1 MRPLELLFIMLL
13 GAGIV
18 HAPAAQPT
26 GLADAERE
34 IGAFVDSHNSE
45 ALDLLERAV
54 NINSGTMNFEGVR
67 QVGQLFREELDALGF
82 ETRWSDGTTW
92 GRAGQLVAERRGD
105 GPHLLLIG
113 HLDTVFELDS
123 PFQEFE
129 MLNDSTARG
138 PGAIDMK
145 GGNVIIV
152 QALKALQEVDALD
165 DLHVTVVMMG
175 DEEKSGRPLS
185 AARGDLIEAAK
196 AADIAIGFED
206 GDGNP
211 RTAVISRRGWTGWTL
226 RVHGRPAHSS
236 QIFQEEVGAGAIFE
250 AARILS
256 DLYDELSDEANL
268 SFNPG
273 LIAGGAEVAHDA
285 EEDRVEASG
294 KINIVAE
301 HAVVPGDIRALSL
314 EQLERVK
321 ERMRE
326 IVAESLPHTSA
337 EIEFEDS
344 YPPMAPTGGNR
355 RLLSLYDQ
363 VSRDLG
369 LGAVEAVDPRNAGA
383 ADVSFTAEHVAMAID
398 GLGLM
403 GSGGHTVEETA
414 DLRTLPSQ
422 TKRAAVFMYR
432 IAQGALDDLGSAAG
446 APVSP
451 AAAGDLDRSTRADA
465 VGAGDDP
472 FLWLEEVEGDRAL
485 TWVEAHNEAALE
497 ELQDHPSYDSLYA
510 QALRILDSDDRIA
523 YPSIRGDYLY
533 NFWQDGDH
541 ERGIWRRTEWS
552 SYLEG
557 NPAWEIMLD
566 IDSLAEA
573 ENADWSFGGAD
584 CLPPEYDRCLISL
597 SRGGADAAE
606 VREFDVSTGAFLGD
620 GFFLPEAK
628 GGAAW
633 IDENTLLVATDFGEG
648 SLTTS
653 GYPRVV
659 KRWSRGSELSDAVT
673 VFEGAA
679 TDVGSWGYSVWA
691 DGKLHPFIAHR
702 PSFFEGTYYA
712 LRGDDRVALDLP
724 RDADP
729 HFVGEQI
736 VVYLRSDWE
745 RGGVLHPQGALIAS
759 DYEDFLAGDAEFTT
773 VISPSERQTI
783 ESVSTTNDYVLV
795 SLLDNVVG
803 ELHRFRLEDGNWVGE
818 QIETPSPGTV
828 GVVSTSDADNRF
840 FFTYSSFIQP
850 TTLYFVDGEDAV
862 QPIRSLPDQF
872 DADGLEIS
880 RHEAVSDDG
889 TRIPYFV
896 VREKGAPMTG
906 DQPTLLYGYGGFQ
919 VSLTS
924 SYSATRG
931 KAWIER
937 GGTYVVANIR
947 GGGEFGPAWHRAAQK
962 EHRQRAFD
970 DFIAVAEDL
979 IDRGITSPEHLG
991 IMGGSNGGLLVG
1003 AALIQRPDLFGAA
1016 VIAVPLLDMKR
1027 YNKLLAGASW
1037 MAEYGDPDVPEE
1049 WAYISQYSPYHNVRE
1064 DAEYPR
1070 VLFTTTTRDDR
1081 VHPGHARKMAARMES
1096 LGHPVVYFENT
1107 EGGHGSGVTHEQQAK
1122 MTAVTYAYLWAQLD

>member
-1 MRPLELLFIMLL
+1 MGPRTFLILMLL
-13 GAGIV
+13 GAGI
-18 HAPAAQPT
+18 APRTHAQPT
-26 GLADAERE
+26 GLADGERE
-34 IGAFVDSHNSE
+34 IVAFIDAHNDE
-45 ALDLLERAV
+45 ALNLLERVV

-67 QVGQLFREELDALGF
+67 EVGQLFREEFDALGF
-82 ETRWSDGTTW
+82 ETRWSDGASW
-92 GRAGQLVAERRGD
+92 ERAGQLVAEREGD

-123 PFQEFE
+123 PFQEFV
-129 MLNDSTARG
+129 MLNDSMARG
-138 PGAIDMK
+138 PGVVDMK

-152 QALKALQEVDALD
+152 QALKALEEVDALD
-165 DLHVTVVMMG
+165 DLHVTVVLMG

-185 AARGDLIEAAK
+185 EARGDLIEAAK

-206 GDGNP
+206 GDGDP

-226 RVHGRPAHSS
+226 RTHGRPAHSS
-236 QIFQEEVGAGAIFE
+236 QVFQSSVGAGAIFE

-256 DLYDELSDEANL
+256 AFYEELSDEENL

-273 LIAGGAEVAHDA
+273 LIVGGTEVMHEP
-285 EEDRVEASG
+285 EEDRVAATG
-294 KINIVAE
+294 KINVVAE
-301 HAVVPGDIRALSL
+301 HAIVPGDLRALSA

-321 ERMRE
+321 AEMRE
-326 IVAESLPHTSA
+326 IVAESLPHTSS
-337 EIEFEDS
+337 EIAFEDS
-344 YPPMAPTGGNR
+344 YPPMAPTDGNR
-355 RLLSLYDQ
+355 RLLSLYDR

-369 LGAVEAVDPRNAGA
+369 LGPVEAVNPRNAGA
-383 ADVSFTAEHVAMAID
+383 ADVSFTAEYVEMAID
-398 GLGLM
+398 GIGLM
-403 GSGGHTVEETA
+403 GTGGHTVEETA

-422 TKRAAVFMYR
+422 TKRAAIFMYR
-432 IAQGALDDLGSAAG
+432 IARGVLDDLGSAAG
-446 APVSP
+446 TAEDPDAAGELDPSTS
-451 AAAGDLDRSTRADA
+451 AAAAA
-465 VGAGDDP
+465 VADDP

-485 TWVEAHNEAALE
+485 AWVEAHNEATLE
-497 ELQDHPSYDSLYA
+497 ELQEHPAYDSLYA
-510 QALRILDSDDRIA
+510 QALRILDSDERIA

-541 ERGIWRRTEWS
+541 ERGIWRRTGWD

-557 NPAWEIMLD
+557 DPAWEVMLD
-566 IDSLAEA
+566 VDSLAAA
-573 ENADWSFGGAD
+573 ENTDWSFGGAD
-584 CLPPEYDRCLISL
+584 CLPPDYDRCLISL

-606 VREFDVSTGAFLGD
+606 TREFDVSDRAFIDD

-628 GGAAW
+628 GGASW

-659 KRWSRGSELSDAVT
+659 KRWERGSQLSDAVT
-673 VFEGAA
+673 VFEGAKS
-679 TDVGSWGYSVWA
+679 DVGSWGYSVWA
-691 DGKLHPFIAHR
+691 DGELHPIISHR
-702 PSFFEGTYYA
+702 PSFFEGTYHA
-712 LRGDDRVALDLP
+712 VRGDDLVALDLP
-724 RDADP
+724 KDADP
-729 HFVGEQI
+729 HFVGEEI

-745 RGGVLHPQGALIAS
+745 LDGVIYPQGALIAS
-759 DYEDFLAGDAEFTT
+759 DYEDFLADDAEFTT
-773 VISPSERQTI
+773 IIAPSERQTI
-783 ESVSTTNDYVLV
+783 EAVSTTRDYVLV
-795 SLLDNVVG
+795 SLLDEVVG
-803 ELHRFRLEDGNWVGE
+803 ELHRFRLDDGSWIGE
-818 QIETPSPGTV
+818 QIEAPSPGTV
-828 GVVSTSDADNRF
+828 DVVSTGEADNRF

-850 TTLYFVDGEDAV
+850 TTLYFADGEAAV
-862 QPIRSLPDQF
+862 EPIRTLPALF
-872 DADGLEIS
+872 DADDLEIS
-880 RHEAVSDDG
+880 RYHAVSSDG

-896 VREKGAPMTG
+896 VREEGAAATSE
-906 DQPTLLYGYGGFQ
+906 QPTLLYGYGGFQ

-931 KAWIER
+931 KVWIER
-937 GGTYVVANIR
+937 GGAYVVANIR

-1003 AALIQRPDLFGAA
+1003 AVLTQRPDLFGAA

-1049 WAYISQYSPYHNVRE
+1049 WAYISRYSPYQNVRE
-1064 DAEYPR
+1064 DADYPR

-1081 VHPGHARKMAARMES
+1081 VHPGHARKMAARMEA
-1096 LGHPVVYFENT
+1096 LGHPVLYFENT
-1107 EGGHGSGVTHEQQAK
+1107 EGGHGSGVTHEQQAR
-1122 MTAVTYAYLWAQLD
+1122 MTAVTYAYLWEELE